1 MRSGYSLNMNLE
13 KCSHT
18 LNLHLAAENS
28 HDLEKITS
36 TYGEN
41 PYVNLN
47 GRIIEGI
54 ERIEK
59 FHKNF
64 GFGEDGSFSE
74 LSVDEKNRRITED
87 AIIIEQVLSGTHSAK
102 WQGFEA
108 TGQGFEATGKSFKI
122 NVCTIYLFDQS
133 SLLKG
138 ENVYFD
144 SFQILSQLGLY

>member
-1 MRSGYSLNMNLE
+1 MRNAYRLIMNIE

-28 HDLEKITS
+28 NDLEKITS

-47 GRIIEGI
+47 GRIFEGI

-64 GFGEDGSFSE
+64 GFSEDGSFSE

-87 AIIIEQVLSGTHSAK
+87 AIIIEQVLSGTHSGK
-102 WQGFEA
+102 WE
-108 TGQGFEATGKSFKI
+108 GFEATGKSFKI